1 MENYL
6 AKNFATKWSITPPMQ
21 SSHFS
26 LGIYPREN
34 KNLYPLKVLCRMFI
48 VALLIVAK
56 KGNNSNVQYQQIMA
70 YSYNKIPSA

>member
-1 MENYL
+1 
-6 AKNFATKWSITPPMQ
+6 
-21 SSHFS
+21 
-26 LGIYPREN
+26 
-34 KNLYPLKVLCRMFI
+34 MFI